1 MQNIKK
7 QAIEELANLMKTHQL
22 SEIEYEENGTRIR
35 VVAKR
40 EGPIPPVTPPVEP
53 AVAPVLTTPAEPSLN
68 KPAKTENNLV
78 SPMVG
83 IVYLSKAPNEPPFVK
98 VGDFVKEG
106 DTVCLIEA
114 MKTFNPIKATKSGKI
129 SAVLVE
135 SGSPVEYNQPLF
147 TLE

>member
-7 QAIEELANLMKTHQL
+7 QAIEELADLMKTHHL
-22 SEIEYEENGTRIR
+22 SEVEYEENGTRIR
-35 VVAKR
+35 VVAKK
-40 EGPIPPVTPPVEP
+40 EVPVSPVAPVVTAPVETTPTPVTPSK
-53 AVAPVLTTPAEPSLN
+53 A
-68 KPAKTENNLV
+68 ENNLL

-98 VGDFVKEG
+98 VGNIVKEG

-114 MKTFNPIKATKSGKI
+114 MKTFNPIKATKSGKVV
-129 SAVLVE
+129 AVLVE